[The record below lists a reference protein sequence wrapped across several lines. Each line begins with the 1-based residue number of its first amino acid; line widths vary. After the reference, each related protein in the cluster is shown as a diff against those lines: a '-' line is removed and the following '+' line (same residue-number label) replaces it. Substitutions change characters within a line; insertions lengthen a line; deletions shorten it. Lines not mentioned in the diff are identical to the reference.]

1 MELYK
6 LLDFFLPVSCEFCG
20 KFDYFSSKIGVCKLC
35 HRKHSNVSN
44 SLQTLCKICKEVQT
58 SKECFYCNS
67 RNVFFE
73 ELKFLRNRTP
83 FLAKVINCVKLRF
96 VYSLSIYLSLGLK
109 KELKHWK
116 NLNFSGILLVPSTK
130 TKWYSKNKP
139 KPFESCEFILKRLQ
153 KILSYPWISPIEKI
167 SDEKQ
172 AGKSLADRFIHA
184 RLAFKIKKEYKGK
197 LRGNYLL
204 IDDVFTT
211 GASAN
216 ELARILI
223 QNGADSVRILTLIRT
238 EGIEFE
244 IEKDITNV

>member
-6 LLDFFLPVSCEFCG
+6 LLNFFLPVSCEFCG
-20 KFDYFSSKIGVCKLC
+20 RYDYFSSKIGVCKLC
-35 HRKHSNVSN
+35 HRKHSNFST

-58 SKECFYCNS
+58 SKECFYCNF

-73 ELKFLRNRTP
+73 ELKFLQNRTP
-83 FLAKVINCVKLRF
+83 FLAKVINCIKLRS
-96 VYSLSIYLSLGLK
+96 VYALSIYLSLGLK
-109 KELKHWK
+109 KELKSWK
-116 NLNFSGILLVPSTK
+116 NLNFSGILLMPSTK
-130 TKWYSKNKP
+130 TKWYSNNQQR
-139 KPFESCEFILKRLQ
+139 PFESCDFALKRLQ
-153 KILSYPWISPIEKI
+153 NILPFPLINPIEKI
-167 SDEKQ
+167 SDQKQ
-172 AGKSLADRFIHA
+172 AGKSLTDRFIHA
-184 RLAFKIKKEYKGK
+184 RLAFKIKKEYKRK

-238 EGIEFE
+238 EGIESE